1 MTKRILAVILAL
13 VVGLSCLSVVSFASG
28 VAAVNNVKVNK
39 TSDSASTLTVSW
51 DAVEGAA
58 SYSVQVWKD
67 KAPFTTTTAGASAT
81 SVVVTPNGAGTYTA
95 QVTAIASNGYK
106 LGDGDDL
113 VGYVWQVTSSGSG
126 SINMQVSVGSNIT
139 VSWKHK
145 AGYVGYVIEVT
156 TKDGSVTNLFKSAS
170 EATGDNSM
178 TKTVDETPS
187 NVTKIVIYPG
197 SSPTSH
203 LPTVLG
209 TWTNTGSS
217 TGGQTGT
224 ITGNGIS
231 ATIYGSYVVVSW
243 NAVPNARYYQVA
255 YRNSTSSS
263 YVSSQLIYGNSYR
276 FGYTPGLYY
285 EIRVAARD
293 VNGSWKEFGSAII
306 NGSSSG
312 TIGNTVVATR
322 NSMWDTNVTVRW
334 NGNVGSY
341 FVQCYSNN
349 SLIGTVPT
357 SYPYAT
363 VTNLNPYTTYTFV
376 VVNAQTNQQIGS
388 ATLAAGAV
396 SSTGA
401 GTGIGTGTG
410 GISVT
415 RSGNTS
421 VVTWPAVSGASGYFV
436 NHRRITSVNST
447 QSFVPTTQFVTN
459 DYNANESW
467 TVSIQAIVGS
477 SLVTVGTA
485 TVTPSGVVQGGTTTG
500 GNVTQ
505 GNNCTATSY
514 ANYAVLNWNATG
526 TAPYT
531 VIYYLNNDSSQGQV
545 RSGIYTTSVQLPIAN
560 SYSYTAYVF
569 ATGSNSPIATVSVR
583 AQSAG
588 TGTGS
593 TDYDKTQIVN
603 LTLTPKNGWTTTL
616 SWEKKS
622 SALSY
627 LITYG
632 PLEGSAGEQGLS
644 YTNSFDLPYGSSKA
658 YQAYVYALTSDG
670 RTSLVGYVINVPGTT
685 AEGGSTSGDSAK
697 DYPTSFKA
705 TSGNE
710 KVTLSWDAVEDAGK
724 YTIYYRR
731 ATSNTWLRAGT
742 TSRVAVNITGL
753 ENGIRYEFK
762 VSVNGKDSGVVK
774 IAPSASSSTTV
785 TAPDPE
791 GDDVVI
797 SDEIRL
803 TSVTSTS
810 RGTITASWT
819 AVSGATSYEVYV
831 AEGSSSTYK
840 KKGEYTGTT
849 AVISG
854 LTSGQKYKVRILV
867 NPYEGSK
874 ASALSNCEYMQVTVK

>member
-1 MTKRILAVILAL
+1 MTKRILAAILAVVL
-13 VVGLSCLSVVSFASG
+13 VVTSLAVPAFASPSVG
-28 VAAVNNVKVNK
+28 ATLVK
-39 TSDSASTLTVSW
+39 DSASNKLTLTWSPVTGAKIYQVSFF
-51 DAVEGAA
+51 
-58 SYSVQVWKD
+58 KD
-67 KAPFTTTTAGASAT
+67 RT
-81 SVVVTPNGAGTYTA
+81 SVYSTTVNVANEDDNTSGKCTVSYTPSVGGNYTA
-95 QVTAIASNGYK
+95 QVSAKEIANGAQIALYTSNPISIPITG
-106 LGDGDDL
+106 
-113 VGYVWQVTSSGSG
+113 TGSG
-126 SINMQVSVGSNIT
+126 GLQIESTGNSTNVSWANDGYSTNYYVEYTHTDGKTGAYVVAQGGERTSTTISLPLSDIKSIT
-139 VSWKHK
+139 VYK
-145 AGYVGYVIEVT
+145 ANVAGNAYNGV
-156 TKDGSVTNLFKSAS
+156 LAS
-170 EATGDNSM
+170 
-178 TKTVDETPS
+178 
-187 NVTKIVIYPG
+187 
-197 SSPTSH
+197 
-203 LPTVLG
+203 
-209 TWTNTGSS
+209 WTNSGSS

-224 ITGNGIS
+224 VTGNGIS
-231 ATIYGSYVVVSW
+231 ATINGSYVVVSW

-255 YRNSTSSS
+255 YRNSTSSN
-263 YVSSQLIYGNSYR
+263 YVSSQYIYGTSYQFR
-276 FGYTPGLYY
+276 YTPGLYY

-401 GTGIGTGTG
+401 GTGTGTGTG

-874 ASALSNCEYMQVTVK
+874 ASALSNCEYMQVTVR

>member
-1 MTKRILAVILAL
+1 MTKRILAIVLAVVL
-13 VVGLSCLSVVSFASG
+13 VVTSLAIPTFAADNGGLPAINSIALNKNE
-28 VAAVNNVKVNK
+28 NNI
-39 TSDSASTLTVSW
+39 SASWDKVDGADYYTVQVLKDGS
-51 DAVEGAA
+51 AFGSAARVTSA
-58 SYSVQVWKD
+58 SY
-67 KAPFTTTTAGASAT
+67 TI
-81 SVVVTPNGAGTYTA
+81 TPNGAGTYSVQINAYKDSILVASGTGGSA
-95 QVTAIASNGYK
+95 VWSVT
-106 LGDGDDL
+106 
-113 VGYVWQVTSSGSG
+113 TSGSG
-126 SINMQVSVGSNIT
+126 SINMNVSIGSNI
-139 VSWKHK
+139 VVKWKDNGSYT
-145 AGYVGYVIEVT
+145 GYVVEIL
-156 TKDGSVTNLFKSAS
+156 KK
-170 EATGDNSM
+170 DNSKFVAYVPKQESGNELSY
-178 TKTVDETPS
+178 TYNGPS
-187 NVTKIVIYPG
+187 SDVTKINIYPG
-197 SSPTSH
+197 SSDTNYVNQ
-203 LPTVLG
+203 VLG
-209 TWTNTGSS
+209 TWTNSGSS

-224 ITGNGIS
+224 VTGNGIS
-231 ATIYGSYVVVSW
+231 ATINGSYVVVSW
-243 NAVPNARYYQVA
+243 NAVPNARYYQVI
-255 YRNSTSSS
+255 YRNSTSSN
-263 YVSSQLIYGNSYR
+263 YVSSQYIYGTSYQFR
-276 FGYTPGLYY
+276 YTPGLYY

-396 SSTGA
+396 SSTGT

-593 TDYDKTQIVN
+593 TNYDKTQIVN

-632 PLEGSAGEQGLS
+632 PLEGSAGEQDLS

-731 ATSNTWLRAGT
+731 ATSNTWLKAGT

-791 GDDVVI
+791 GDEVVI
-797 SDEIRL
+797 GDEIRL

>member
-1 MTKRILAVILAL
+1 MTKRILAIVLAVVL
-13 VVGLSCLSVVSFASG
+13 VVTSLAIPTFAADNGGLPAINSIALNKNE
-28 VAAVNNVKVNK
+28 NNI
-39 TSDSASTLTVSW
+39 SASWDKVDDADYYTVQVLKDGS
-51 DAVEGAA
+51 AFGSAARVTSA
-58 SYSVQVWKD
+58 SY
-67 KAPFTTTTAGASAT
+67 TI
-81 SVVVTPNGAGTYTA
+81 TPNGAGTYSVQINAYKDSILVASGTGGSA
-95 QVTAIASNGYK
+95 VWSVT
-106 LGDGDDL
+106 
-113 VGYVWQVTSSGSG
+113 TSGSG
-126 SINMQVSVGSNIT
+126 SINMSVSVGSNI
-139 VSWKHK
+139 VVKWKDNGSYT
-145 AGYVGYVIEVT
+145 GYVVEVL
-156 TKDGSVTNLFKSAS
+156 KK
-170 EATGDNSM
+170 DNSKYVGHVKS
-178 TKTVDETPS
+178 TGSGNELSYTYNGPS
-187 NVTKIVIYPG
+187 SDVTKINIYPG
-197 SSPTSH
+197 SST
-203 LPTVLG
+203 TNYVNQVLG

-224 ITGNGIS
+224 VTGNGIS
-231 ATIYGSYVVVSW
+231 ATINGSYVVVSW
-243 NAVPNARYYQVA
+243 NAVPNARYYQVI
-255 YRNSTSSS
+255 YRNSTSSN
-263 YVSSQLIYGNSYR
+263 YVSSQYIYGTSYQFR
-276 FGYTPGLYY
+276 YTPGLYY

-334 NGNVGSY
+334 NGNAGSY

-401 GTGIGTGTG
+401 GTGTGTGTG

-593 TDYDKTQIVN
+593 TNYDKTQIVN

-632 PLEGSAGEQGLS
+632 PLEGSAGEQDLS

-731 ATSNTWLRAGT
+731 ATSNTWLKAGT

-791 GDDVVI
+791 GDEVVI
-797 SDEIRL
+797 GDEIRL

>member
-1 MTKRILAVILAL
+1 MTKRILAIVLAVVL
-13 VVGLSCLSVVSFASG
+13 VVTSLAIPTFAADNGSLP
-28 VAAVNNVKVNK
+28 AITSITLKKNENNI
-39 TSDSASTLTVSW
+39 SVSW
-51 DAVEGAA
+51 DEVVGADYYSVLVKKDGRELGSPARVTSA
-58 SYSVQVWKD
+58 SY
-67 KAPFTTTTAGASAT
+67 TI
-81 SVVVTPNGAGTYTA
+81 TPNGAGTYSVQITA
-95 QVTAIASNGYK
+95 YKGSTLLANATGGSVVWSVT
-106 LGDGDDL
+106 
-113 VGYVWQVTSSGSG
+113 TSGSG

-139 VSWKHK
+139 VSWKHNG
-145 AGYVGYVIEVT
+145 AYNGYVVEVL
-156 TKDGSVTNLFKSAS
+156 TKD
-170 EATGDNSM
+170 NSKYVAYVPKEESGNELSY
-178 TKTVDETPS
+178 TYNGPS
-187 NVTKIVIYPG
+187 SDVTKINIYPG
-197 SSPTSH
+197 SST
-203 LPTVLG
+203 TDYVNQVLG

-224 ITGNGIS
+224 VTGNGIS
-231 ATIYGSYVVVSW
+231 ATIYGGYVVVRW
-243 NAVPNARYYQVA
+243 NAVPNARYYQVI
-255 YRNSTSSS
+255 YRNSTSSN
-263 YVSSQLIYGNSYR
+263 YVSSQWITGTSYQFR
-276 FGYTPGLYY
+276 YTPGLYY

-341 FVQCYSNN
+341 IVQCYSNN
-349 SLIGTVPT
+349 SLIGTVLT

-376 VVNAQTNQQIGS
+376 VVNAHTNQQIGS

-459 DYNANESW
+459 NYEANESW

-731 ATSNTWLRAGT
+731 ATSNKWLRAGT

>member
-1 MTKRILAVILAL
+1 MTKRILAIVLAVVL
-13 VVGLSCLSVVSFASG
+13 VVTSLAIPTFAAGNGSLP
-28 VAAVNNVKVNK
+28 VITSIALTKNENNI
-39 TSDSASTLTVSW
+39 SASWDKVDGADYYTVQVLKDGS
-51 DAVEGAA
+51 AFGSAARVTSA
-58 SYSVQVWKD
+58 SY
-67 KAPFTTTTAGASAT
+67 TI
-81 SVVVTPNGAGTYTA
+81 TPNGAGTYSVQIAAYKDSIMVASATGGSA
-95 QVTAIASNGYK
+95 VWSVT
-106 LGDGDDL
+106 
-113 VGYVWQVTSSGSG
+113 TSGSG
-126 SINMQVSVGSNIT
+126 RINMQVSVGSNIT
-139 VSWKHK
+139 VSWKHNG
-145 AGYVGYVIEVT
+145 AYDGYVIEVT
-156 TKDGSVTNLFKSAS
+156 TKDRVINLFKDADSAKD
-170 EATGDNSM
+170 GD
-178 TKTVDETPS
+178 TVTAIVSATPS
-187 NVTKIVIYPG
+187 NVTKITIYPG
-197 SSPTSH
+197 SSETSH
-203 LPTVLG
+203 RPTVLG

-224 ITGNGIS
+224 VTGNGIS
-231 ATIYGSYVVVSW
+231 ATINGSYVVVSW
-243 NAVPNARYYQVA
+243 NAVPNASYYQVI
-255 YRNSTSSS
+255 YRNSTSSNN
-263 YVSSQLIYGNSYR
+263 YVTSQYIYGSNSYQ

-285 EIRVAARD
+285 EIRVAAF

-341 FVQCYSNN
+341 LVQCYSNN
-349 SLIGTVPT
+349 SLIGTVPA

-401 GTGIGTGTG
+401 GTGTGTGTG

-526 TAPYT
+526 AAPYT

>member
-1 MTKRILAVILAL
+1 MTKRILAIVLAVVL
-13 VVGLSCLSVVSFASG
+13 VVTSLAIPTFAAGNGSLP
-28 VAAVNNVKVNK
+28 VITSIALTKNENNI
-39 TSDSASTLTVSW
+39 SASWDKVDGADYYTVQVLKDGS
-51 DAVEGAA
+51 AFGSAARVTSA
-58 SYSVQVWKD
+58 SY
-67 KAPFTTTTAGASAT
+67 TI
-81 SVVVTPNGAGTYTA
+81 TPNGAGTYSVQIAAYKDSIMVASATGGSA
-95 QVTAIASNGYK
+95 VWSVT
-106 LGDGDDL
+106 
-113 VGYVWQVTSSGSG
+113 TSGSG
-126 SINMQVSVGSNIT
+126 RINMQVSVGSNIT
-139 VSWKHK
+139 VSWKHNG
-145 AGYVGYVIEVT
+145 AYDGYVIEVT
-156 TKDGSVTNLFKSAS
+156 TKDRVINLFKDADSAKD
-170 EATGDNSM
+170 GD
-178 TKTVDETPS
+178 TVTAIVSATPS
-187 NVTKIVIYPG
+187 NVTKITIYPG
-197 SSPTSH
+197 SSETSH
-203 LPTVLG
+203 RPTVLG

-224 ITGNGIS
+224 VTGNGIS
-231 ATIYGSYVVVSW
+231 ATINGSYVVVSW
-243 NAVPNARYYQVA
+243 NAVPNASYYQVI
-255 YRNSTSSS
+255 YRNSTSSNN
-263 YVSSQLIYGNSYR
+263 YVTSQYIYGSNSYQ

-285 EIRVAARD
+285 EIRVAAY

-341 FVQCYSNN
+341 LVQCYSNN
-349 SLIGTVPT
+349 SLIGTVPA
-357 SYPYAT
+357 SYPNAT

-401 GTGIGTGTG
+401 GTGTGTGTG

-526 TAPYT
+526 AAPYT

>member
-1 MTKRILAVILAL
+1 MTKRILAIVLAVVL
-13 VVGLSCLSVVSFASG
+13 VVTSLAIPTFAADNGGLPAITSIALNKNE
-28 VAAVNNVKVNK
+28 NNI
-39 TSDSASTLTVSW
+39 SASW
-51 DAVEGAA
+51 DKVDGAD
-58 SYSVQVWKD
+58 YYTVQVLKD
-67 KAPFTTTTAGASAT
+67 GSAFGSAARVT
-81 SVVVTPNGAGTYTA
+81 STSYTITPNGAGTYSVQINAYKDSILVASGTGGSA
-95 QVTAIASNGYK
+95 VWSVT
-106 LGDGDDL
+106 
-113 VGYVWQVTSSGSG
+113 TSGSG

-139 VSWKHK
+139 VSWKHNGVYI
-145 AGYVGYVIEVT
+145 GYVVEIL
-156 TKDGSVTNLFKSAS
+156 KK
-170 EATGDNSM
+170 DNSKYVAYVPKQESGNELSY
-178 TKTVDETPS
+178 TYNGPS
-187 NVTKIVIYPG
+187 SDVTKINIYPG
-197 SSPTSH
+197 LSDTNYVNQ
-203 LPTVLG
+203 VLG

-224 ITGNGIS
+224 VTGNGIS
-231 ATIYGSYVVVSW
+231 ATINGSYVVVSW
-243 NAVPNARYYQVA
+243 NAVPNARYYQVI
-255 YRNSTSSS
+255 YRNSTSSN
-263 YVSSQLIYGNSYR
+263 YVSSQWITGTSYQFR
-276 FGYTPGLYY
+276 YTPGLYY

-376 VVNAQTNQQIGS
+376 VVNAHTNQQIGS

-459 DYNANESW
+459 NYEANESW

-526 TAPYT
+526 AAPYT

>member
-1 MTKRILAVILAL
+1 M
-13 VVGLSCLSVVSFASG
+13 
-28 VAAVNNVKVNK
+28 
-39 TSDSASTLTVSW
+39 
-51 DAVEGAA
+51 
-58 SYSVQVWKD
+58 
-67 KAPFTTTTAGASAT
+67 
-81 SVVVTPNGAGTYTA
+81 
-95 QVTAIASNGYK
+95 
-106 LGDGDDL
+106 
-113 VGYVWQVTSSGSG
+113 
-126 SINMQVSVGSNIT
+126 
-139 VSWKHK
+139 
-145 AGYVGYVIEVT
+145 
-156 TKDGSVTNLFKSAS
+156 
-170 EATGDNSM
+170 
-178 TKTVDETPS
+178 
-187 NVTKIVIYPG
+187 
-197 SSPTSH
+197 
-203 LPTVLG
+203 
-209 TWTNTGSS
+209 
-217 TGGQTGT
+217 
-224 ITGNGIS
+224 
-231 ATIYGSYVVVSW
+231 VVSW
-243 NAVPNARYYQVA
+243 NAVPNARYYQVI
-255 YRNSTSSS
+255 YRNSTSSN
-263 YVSSQLIYGNSYR
+263 YVSSQYIPGTSYQFR
-276 FGYTPGLYY
+276 YTPGLYY

-401 GTGIGTGTG
+401 GTGTGTGTG

-874 ASALSNCEYMQVTVK
+874 ASALSNCEYMQVTVR

>member
-28 VAAVNNVKVNK
+28 IGSVNNVKVNK

-224 ITGNGIS
+224 VTGNGIN
-231 ATIYGSYVVVSW
+231 ATINGSYVAVSW
-243 NAVPNARYYQVA
+243 NAVPYARYYQVI
-255 YRNSTSSS
+255 YRNSTSSN
-263 YVSSQLIYGNSYR
+263 YVSSQYITGTSYQ

-285 EIRVAARD
+285 EIRVAAF

-341 FVQCYSNN
+341 YVQCYSNN

-357 SYPYAT
+357 NYPYAT

-396 SSTGA
+396 SSTGT

-447 QSFVPTTQFVTN
+447 QSFVTTTQFVTN

>member
-1 MTKRILAVILAL
+1 MTKRILAIVLAVVL
-13 VVGLSCLSVVSFASG
+13 VVTSLAIPTFAADNGSLP
-28 VAAVNNVKVNK
+28 AITSITLKKNENNI
-39 TSDSASTLTVSW
+39 SVSW
-51 DAVEGAA
+51 DEVVGADYYSVLVKKDGRELGSPARVTSA
-58 SYSVQVWKD
+58 SY
-67 KAPFTTTTAGASAT
+67 TI
-81 SVVVTPNGAGTYTA
+81 TPNGAGTYSVQITA
-95 QVTAIASNGYK
+95 YKGSTLLANATGGSVVWSVT
-106 LGDGDDL
+106 
-113 VGYVWQVTSSGSG
+113 TSGSG

-139 VSWKHK
+139 VSWKHNG
-145 AGYVGYVIEVT
+145 AYNGYVVEVL
-156 TKDGSVTNLFKSAS
+156 TKD
-170 EATGDNSM
+170 NSKYVAYVPKQESGNELSY
-178 TKTVDETPS
+178 TYNGPS
-187 NVTKIVIYPG
+187 SDVTKINIYPG
-197 SSPTSH
+197 SST
-203 LPTVLG
+203 TDYVNQVLG

-224 ITGNGIS
+224 VTGNGIS
-231 ATIYGSYVVVSW
+231 ATIYGGYVVVRW
-243 NAVPNARYYQVA
+243 NAVPNARYYQVI
-255 YRNSTSSS
+255 YRNSTSSN
-263 YVSSQLIYGNSYR
+263 YVSSQWITGTSYQFR
-276 FGYTPGLYY
+276 YTPGLYY

-341 FVQCYSNN
+341 IVQCYSNN
-349 SLIGTVPT
+349 SLIGTVLT

-376 VVNAQTNQQIGS
+376 VVNAHTNQQIGS

-459 DYNANESW
+459 NYEANESW

-632 PLEGSAGEQGLS
+632 PLEGSPGEQGLS
-644 YTNSFDLPYGSSKA
+644 YTNSSDLPYGSSKA

-731 ATSNTWLRAGT
+731 ATSNKWLRAGT

>member
-1 MTKRILAVILAL
+1 MTKRILAAILAVVL
-13 VVGLSCLSVVSFASG
+13 VVTSLAVPAFASPTVG
-28 VAAVNNVKVNK
+28 ATLVK
-39 TSDSASTLTVSW
+39 DSASNKLTLTWSPVTGAKIYQVSFF
-51 DAVEGAA
+51 
-58 SYSVQVWKD
+58 KD
-67 KAPFTTTTAGASAT
+67 RT
-81 SVVVTPNGAGTYTA
+81 SVYSTTVNVANEDDNTSGKCTVSYTPSVGGNYTA
-95 QVTAIASNGYK
+95 QVSAKEIANGPHIALYTSNAISIPITG
-106 LGDGDDL
+106 
-113 VGYVWQVTSSGSG
+113 TGSG
-126 SINMQVSVGSNIT
+126 GLQIESTGNSTNVSWANDGYSTNYYVEYTHTDGKTGDYVSAQTGARTSTTISLPLSDIKSIT
-139 VSWKHK
+139 VYK
-145 AGYVGYVIEVT
+145 ATVAGDAYNGV
-156 TKDGSVTNLFKSAS
+156 LAS
-170 EATGDNSM
+170 
-178 TKTVDETPS
+178 
-187 NVTKIVIYPG
+187 
-197 SSPTSH
+197 
-203 LPTVLG
+203 
-209 TWTNTGSS
+209 WTNSGSS

-224 ITGNGIS
+224 VTGNGIN

-243 NAVPNARYYQVA
+243 NAVPNARYYQVI
-255 YRNSTSSS
+255 YRNSTSSN
-263 YVSSQLIYGNSYR
+263 YVSSQYITGNSYQFR
-276 FGYTPGLYY
+276 YTPGLYY
-285 EIRVAARD
+285 EIRVAAY

-401 GTGIGTGTG
+401 GTGTGTGTG

-854 LTSGQKYKVRILV
+854 LTSGQRYKVRILV

>member
-13 VVGLSCLSVVSFASG
+13 VVGLSCLSVVSFAAG
-28 VAAVNNVKVNK
+28 NVENVKVIK
-39 TSDSASTLTVSW
+39 TPDSASTLTVSW
-51 DAVEGAA
+51 DTVEGAA
-58 SYSVQVWKD
+58 SYSVNVLKD
-67 KAPFTTTTAGASAT
+67 GAHFTTKTASASAT

-95 QVTAIASNGYK
+95 QVTAIASNGLK
-106 LGDGDDL
+106 LAIGDDL
-113 VGYVWQVTSSGSG
+113 DGYVWQVTSSGSG
-126 SINMQVSVGSNIT
+126 SINMQVSVGSNI
-139 VSWKHK
+139 VVKWKDNGYYT
-145 AGYVGYVIEVT
+145 GYVVEVL
-156 TKDGSVTNLFKSAS
+156 KK
-170 EATGDNSM
+170 DNSKFVAYVPKQESGNELSY
-178 TKTVDETPS
+178 TYKGPS
-187 NVTKIVIYPG
+187 SDVTKINIYHG
-197 SSPTSH
+197 SSITDYVNQ
-203 LPTVLG
+203 VLG
-209 TWTNTGSS
+209 TWTNSGSS

-224 ITGNGIS
+224 VTGNGIS

-243 NAVPNARYYQVA
+243 NAVPNASHYQVI
-255 YRNSTSSS
+255 YRNSTSSN

-285 EIRVAARD
+285 EIRVAACD

-401 GTGIGTGTG
+401 GTGTGTGTG

>member
-1 MTKRILAVILAL
+1 MTKRILAIVLAVVL
-13 VVGLSCLSVVSFASG
+13 VVTSLAIPTFAADNGSLP
-28 VAAVNNVKVNK
+28 AINSITLKKNENNI
-39 TSDSASTLTVSW
+39 SVSW
-51 DAVEGAA
+51 DEVDGADYYTVQVLKDGSAFGSAARVTSA
-58 SYSVQVWKD
+58 SY
-67 KAPFTTTTAGASAT
+67 TI
-81 SVVVTPNGAGTYTA
+81 TPNGAGTYSVQINAYKDSILVASGTDGSA
-95 QVTAIASNGYK
+95 VWSVT
-106 LGDGDDL
+106 
-113 VGYVWQVTSSGSG
+113 TSGSG
-126 SINMQVSVGSNIT
+126 SINMQVSVGSDI
-139 VSWKHK
+139 VVKWKDNGTYT
-145 AGYVGYVIEVT
+145 GYVVEFLR
-156 TKDGSVTNLFKSAS
+156 K
-170 EATGDNSM
+170 DNSKYVAYVPKQDSGNELSY
-178 TKTVDETPS
+178 TYNGPS
-187 NVTKIVIYPG
+187 SDVTKINIYPG
-197 SSPTSH
+197 SST
-203 LPTVLG
+203 TNYVNQVLG
-209 TWTNTGSS
+209 SWTNSGSS
-217 TGGQTGT
+217 SSGGQTGT
-224 ITGNGIS
+224 VTGNGIS

-243 NAVPNARYYQVA
+243 NAVPNARYYQVI
-255 YRNSTSSS
+255 YRNSTSSN
-263 YVSSQLIYGNSYR
+263 YVSSQYISGTSYQ

-285 EIRVAARD
+285 EIRVAAC

-376 VVNAQTNQQIGS
+376 VVNAKTNQQIGS

>member
-1 MTKRILAVILAL
+1 MTKRILAIVLAVVL
-13 VVGLSCLSVVSFASG
+13 VVTSLAIPTFAADNGGLPAINSIALNKNE
-28 VAAVNNVKVNK
+28 NNI
-39 TSDSASTLTVSW
+39 SASWDKVDGADYYTVQVLKDGS
-51 DAVEGAA
+51 AFGSAARVTSA
-58 SYSVQVWKD
+58 SY
-67 KAPFTTTTAGASAT
+67 TI
-81 SVVVTPNGAGTYTA
+81 TPNGAGTYSVQINAYKDSILVASGTGGSA
-95 QVTAIASNGYK
+95 VWSVT
-106 LGDGDDL
+106 
-113 VGYVWQVTSSGSG
+113 TSGSG
-126 SINMQVSVGSNIT
+126 SINMNVSIGSNI
-139 VSWKHK
+139 VVKWKDNGSYT
-145 AGYVGYVIEVT
+145 GYVVEIL
-156 TKDGSVTNLFKSAS
+156 KK
-170 EATGDNSM
+170 DNSKFVAYVPKQESGNELSY
-178 TKTVDETPS
+178 TYNGPS
-187 NVTKIVIYPG
+187 SDVTKINIYPG
-197 SSPTSH
+197 SSDTNYVNQ
-203 LPTVLG
+203 VLG
-209 TWTNTGSS
+209 TWTNSGSS

-224 ITGNGIS
+224 VTGNGIS
-231 ATIYGSYVVVSW
+231 ATINGSYVVVSW
-243 NAVPNARYYQVA
+243 NAVPYARYYQVI
-255 YRNSTSSS
+255 YRNSTSSN
-263 YVSSQLIYGNSYR
+263 YVSSQYIYGTSYQFR
-276 FGYTPGLYY
+276 YTPGLYY

-396 SSTGA
+396 SSTGT

-593 TDYDKTQIVN
+593 TNYDKTQIVN

-632 PLEGSAGEQGLS
+632 PLEGSAGEQDLS

-731 ATSNTWLRAGT
+731 ATSNTWLKAGT

-791 GDDVVI
+791 GDEVVI
-797 SDEIRL
+797 GDEIRL

>member
-1 MTKRILAVILAL
+1 MTKRILAIVLAVVL
-13 VVGLSCLSVVSFASG
+13 VVTSLAIPTFAAGNGSLP
-28 VAAVNNVKVNK
+28 VITSIALTKNENNI
-39 TSDSASTLTVSW
+39 SASWDKVDGADYYTVQVLKDGS
-51 DAVEGAA
+51 AFGSAARVTSA
-58 SYSVQVWKD
+58 SY
-67 KAPFTTTTAGASAT
+67 TI
-81 SVVVTPNGAGTYTA
+81 TPNGAGTYSVQIAAYKDSIMVASATGGSA
-95 QVTAIASNGYK
+95 VWSVT
-106 LGDGDDL
+106 
-113 VGYVWQVTSSGSG
+113 TSGSG
-126 SINMQVSVGSNIT
+126 RINMQVSVGSNIT
-139 VSWKHK
+139 VSWKHNG
-145 AGYVGYVIEVT
+145 AYDGYVIEVT
-156 TKDGSVTNLFKSAS
+156 TKDRVINLFKDADSAKD
-170 EATGDNSM
+170 GD
-178 TKTVDETPS
+178 TVTAIVSATPS
-187 NVTKIVIYPG
+187 NVTKITIYPG
-197 SSPTSH
+197 SSETSH
-203 LPTVLG
+203 RPTVLG

-243 NAVPNARYYQVA
+243 NAVPNASYYQVI
-255 YRNSTSSS
+255 YRNSTSSNN
-263 YVSSQLIYGNSYR
+263 YVTSQYIYGSNSYQ

-285 EIRVAARD
+285 EIRVAAF

-341 FVQCYSNN
+341 LVQCYSNN
-349 SLIGTVPT
+349 SLIGTVPA
-357 SYPYAT
+357 SYPNAT

-401 GTGIGTGTG
+401 GTGTGTGTG

-526 TAPYT
+526 AAPYT

>member
-1 MTKRILAVILAL
+1 MTKRILAIVLAVVL
-13 VVGLSCLSVVSFASG
+13 VVTSLAIPTFAADNGGLPAINSIALNKNE
-28 VAAVNNVKVNK
+28 NNI
-39 TSDSASTLTVSW
+39 SASWDKVDGADYYTVQVLKDGS
-51 DAVEGAA
+51 AFGSAARVTSA
-58 SYSVQVWKD
+58 SY
-67 KAPFTTTTAGASAT
+67 TI
-81 SVVVTPNGAGTYTA
+81 TPNGAGTYSVQINAYKDSILVASGTGGSA
-95 QVTAIASNGYK
+95 VWSVT
-106 LGDGDDL
+106 
-113 VGYVWQVTSSGSG
+113 TSGSG
-126 SINMQVSVGSNIT
+126 SINMNVSIGSNI
-139 VSWKHK
+139 VVKWKDNGSYT
-145 AGYVGYVIEVT
+145 GYVVEIL
-156 TKDGSVTNLFKSAS
+156 KK
-170 EATGDNSM
+170 DNSKFVAYVPKQESGNELSY
-178 TKTVDETPS
+178 TYNGPS
-187 NVTKIVIYPG
+187 SDVTKINIYPG
-197 SSPTSH
+197 SSDTNYVNQ
-203 LPTVLG
+203 VLG
-209 TWTNTGSS
+209 TWTNSGSS

-224 ITGNGIS
+224 VTGNGIS
-231 ATIYGSYVVVSW
+231 ATINGSYVVVSW
-243 NAVPNARYYQVA
+243 NAVPNARYYQVI
-255 YRNSTSSS
+255 YRNSTSSN
-263 YVSSQLIYGNSYR
+263 YVSSQYIYGTSYQFR
-276 FGYTPGLYY
+276 YTPGLYY

-401 GTGIGTGTG
+401 GTGTGTGTG

-593 TDYDKTQIVN
+593 TNYDKTQIVN

-632 PLEGSAGEQGLS
+632 PLEGSAGEQDLS

-731 ATSNTWLRAGT
+731 ATSNTWLKAGT

-791 GDDVVI
+791 GDEVVI
-797 SDEIRL
+797 GDEIRL

>member
-1 MTKRILAVILAL
+1 MTKRILAIVLAVVL
-13 VVGLSCLSVVSFASG
+13 VVTSLAIPTFAADNGSLP
-28 VAAVNNVKVNK
+28 AITSITLKKNENNI
-39 TSDSASTLTVSW
+39 SVSW
-51 DAVEGAA
+51 DKVDGADYYTVLVKKDDRELGSPARVTSA
-58 SYSVQVWKD
+58 SY
-67 KAPFTTTTAGASAT
+67 TI
-81 SVVVTPNGAGTYTA
+81 TPNGAGTYSVQITA
-95 QVTAIASNGYK
+95 CKGSTLLASGTGGSAVWSVT
-106 LGDGDDL
+106 
-113 VGYVWQVTSSGSG
+113 TSGSG
-126 SINMQVSVGSNIT
+126 SINMNVSVGSDI
-139 VSWKHK
+139 VVKWKDNGSYT
-145 AGYVGYVIEVT
+145 GYVVEIL
-156 TKDGSVTNLFKSAS
+156 KK
-170 EATGDNSM
+170 DNSKYVAYVPKQESGNELSY
-178 TKTVDETPS
+178 TYKGPS
-187 NVTKIVIYPG
+187 SDVTKINIYPG
-197 SSPTSH
+197 WST
-203 LPTVLG
+203 TDYVNQVLG

-224 ITGNGIS
+224 ITGDGIS
-231 ATIYGSYVVVSW
+231 ATINGGYVVVNW
-243 NAVPNARYYQVA
+243 NAVPNASYYQVI

-263 YVSSQLIYGNSYR
+263 YVSSQFIYGTSYQ
-276 FGYTPGLYY
+276 FKYTPGLYY
-285 EIRVAARD
+285 EIRVGARD
-293 VNGSWKEFGSAII
+293 VNGSWKAFGSAII

-341 FVQCYSNN
+341 FVQYYSNN
-349 SLIGTVPT
+349 SLIGTVHT

-376 VVNAQTNQQIGS
+376 VVNAHTNQQIGS

-459 DYNANESW
+459 NYEANESW

-526 TAPYT
+526 AAPYT

-731 ATSNTWLRAGT
+731 ATSNKWLRAGT

>member
-13 VVGLSCLSVVSFASG
+13 VVGLSCLSVVSFAAG
-28 VAAVNNVKVNK
+28 NVENVKVVK
-39 TSDSASTLTVSW
+39 TSDSENTLTVSW
-51 DAVEGAA
+51 TKVDDAA
-58 SYSVQVWKD
+58 SYAIKIFKD
-67 KAPFTTTTAGASAT
+67 GASFTSTTAGSSAT
-81 SVVVTPNGAGTYTA
+81 SVTITPNGAGKYTA
-95 QVTAIASNGYK
+95 EVTALGSNGST
-106 LGDGDDL
+106 LA
-113 VGYVWQVTSSGSG
+113 VGSDSTGYTWNVTTQGSG
-126 SINMQVSVGSNIT
+126 SINMQVSVGSNI
-139 VSWKHK
+139 VVKWKDNGSYT
-145 AGYVGYVIEVT
+145 GYVVEIL
-156 TKDGSVTNLFKSAS
+156 KK
-170 EATGDNSM
+170 DNSKFVAYVPKQESGNELSY
-178 TKTVDETPS
+178 TYNGPS
-187 NVTKIVIYPG
+187 SDVTKINIYPG
-197 SSPTSH
+197 LSDTNYVNH
-203 LPTVLG
+203 VLG

-224 ITGNGIS
+224 VTGNGIS
-231 ATIYGSYVVVSW
+231 ATINGSHVVVRW
-243 NAVPNARYYQVA
+243 NAVPNARCYQVI
-255 YRNSTSSS
+255 YRNSTSSN
-263 YVSSQLIYGNSYR
+263 YVSSQWITGTSYQFR
-276 FGYTPGLYY
+276 YTPGLYY

-334 NGNVGSY
+334 NGDVGSY

-526 TAPYT
+526 AAPYT

-632 PLEGSAGEQGLS
+632 PLEGSAGEQDLS

-785 TAPDPE
+785 VAPDPE

>member
-1 MTKRILAVILAL
+1 M
-13 VVGLSCLSVVSFASG
+13 
-28 VAAVNNVKVNK
+28 
-39 TSDSASTLTVSW
+39 
-51 DAVEGAA
+51 
-58 SYSVQVWKD
+58 
-67 KAPFTTTTAGASAT
+67 
-81 SVVVTPNGAGTYTA
+81 
-95 QVTAIASNGYK
+95 
-106 LGDGDDL
+106 
-113 VGYVWQVTSSGSG
+113 
-126 SINMQVSVGSNIT
+126 
-139 VSWKHK
+139 
-145 AGYVGYVIEVT
+145 
-156 TKDGSVTNLFKSAS
+156 
-170 EATGDNSM
+170 
-178 TKTVDETPS
+178 
-187 NVTKIVIYPG
+187 
-197 SSPTSH
+197 
-203 LPTVLG
+203 
-209 TWTNTGSS
+209 
-217 TGGQTGT
+217 
-224 ITGNGIS
+224 
-231 ATIYGSYVVVSW
+231 VVSW